1 MKSHQLI
8 VLLLIL
14 AAAVCAG
21 CLEGPDTNIAPAPTP
36 VVEEH
41 WASPVGVVA
50 CCGEAGVFPASA
62 SIDGNRSTAWGHTKG
77 EAHWIIYDL
86 GSAKEIDKVRI
97 YADSSYG
104 GAPCRAFIYMSDNKT
119 ALLGENKTE
128 YGGAKGRSERFR
140 ATLAWNEI
148 ELANGGTSRST
159 HIRISNPQA
168 HAAGTSRLE
177 DSMNSSICQFRRVVN
192 SFWSFPE
199 LYLSCFPICGWVQSK
214 RSALSIFK

>member
-148 ELANGGTSRST
+148 ELANATGRYIKVYPYTHFKPTGT
-159 HIRISNPQA
+159 
-168 HAAGTSRLE
+168 
-177 DSMNSSICQFRRVVN
+177 
-192 SFWSFPE
+192 
-199 LYLSCFPICGWVQSK
+199 CGWYFSLGGFYEFEYLPVSEGGE
-214 RSALSIFK
+214 

>member
-41 WASPVGVVA
+41 WASPAGVVA

-148 ELANGGTSRST
+148 ELANATGQYIKVYPYTHFKPTGT
-159 HIRISNPQA
+159 
-168 HAAGTSRLE
+168 
-177 DSMNSSICQFRRVVN
+177 
-192 SFWSFPE
+192 
-199 LYLSCFPICGWVQSK
+199 CGWYFSLGGFYEFEYLPVSEGGE
-214 RSALSIFK
+214 